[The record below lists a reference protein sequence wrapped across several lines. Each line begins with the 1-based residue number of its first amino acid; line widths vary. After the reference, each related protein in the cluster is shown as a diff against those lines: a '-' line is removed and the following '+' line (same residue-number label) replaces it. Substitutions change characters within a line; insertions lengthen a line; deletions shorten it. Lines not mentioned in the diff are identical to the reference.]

1 MSSKKTK
8 FLLSDIVSLKISDT
22 QNRRVLTMKKW
33 RIDRAYETI
42 YKYDEHD
49 KVYYFYCSFYS
60 VNINKKMSDKKI
72 IQILE
77 KRQS

>member
-1 MSSKKTK
+1 
-8 FLLSDIVSLKISDT
+8 
-22 QNRRVLTMKKW
+22 MKKW